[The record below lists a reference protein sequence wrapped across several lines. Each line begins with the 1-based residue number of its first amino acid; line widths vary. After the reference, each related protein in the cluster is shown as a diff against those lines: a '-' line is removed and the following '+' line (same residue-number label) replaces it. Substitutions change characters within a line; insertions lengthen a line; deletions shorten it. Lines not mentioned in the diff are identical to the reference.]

1 MIDLSKKYRMR
12 DDDNTVLVTLGNG
25 WAGEYPILATLR
37 SKVTGAEFCRSYTRN
52 GYYHLSEVESPYD
65 LIEIKEEEMLV
76 SVTDEIVDSIA
87 ESIDKRLSALCKKNR
102 QPYNHPGTIN
112 IATLIKLKL
121 GLSVLDKDRA
131 ALEKYFPEKH
141 SIEIQL
147 NDSYTAVV
155 SKDTVKVG
163 CQEFPVSKLKE
174 LIEAHSSI

>member
-12 DDDNTVLVTLGNG
+12 DDATSVVVELEDRGG
-25 WAGEYPILATLR
+25 RGYPIIATMR
-37 SKVTGAEFCRSYTRN
+37 SLDRGVTFYRTYTRN
-52 GYYHLSEVESPYD
+52 GYYRSSEMESPYD
-65 LIEIKEEEMLV
+65 LIEIKQEMLV
-76 SVTDEIVDSIA
+76 SVTDEIIEGIA
-87 ESIDKRLSALCKKNR
+87 KSIDKRLAALYKKNG
-102 QPYNHPGTIN
+102 QPHIHPGTTHLE
-112 IATLIKLKL
+112 TLIKLKL
-121 GLSVLDKDRA
+121 GLSVRDKDRA

-174 LIEAHSSI
+174 LLEAHSSI